1 MRNKKQVLGFLGVSV
16 SLVGVLVLMG
26 TVWWAFLFN
35 DGWFVVTIMR
45 FNEGLLEFIVL
56 PVLCML
62 CVYGVLSLKN
72 IRYDHV
78 FQRNVMKN
86 NKSSGK
92 VCVPLD
98 LVGKKVYV
106 VCLVEES

>member
-1 MRNKKQVLGFLGVSV
+1 MSNTNVLKKYK
-16 SLVGVLVLMG
+16 
-26 TVWWAFLFN
+26 T
-35 DGWFVVTIMR
+35 
-45 FNEGLLEFIVL
+45 E
-56 PVLCML
+56 
-62 CVYGVLSLKN
+62 GVLSLKN